1 MDALTTVYQAF
12 ICGLIF
18 AYTAQ
23 RYLLRQPDYFPKECY
38 DWRQAVRY
46 GLVKSLLY
54 ILLALPFSSVTWLA
68 VVGCIAFLHTM
79 LEVVFREV
87 RLRRDGLAFQL
98 SALEP
103 TVQITV
109 IIGVCIAAYSRLSSP
124 MICSLFARFDYRIIS
139 QILLLGTGYLFI
151 FRGGTEI
158 VRSVL
163 SYVEPI
169 QHRQEGQRT
178 AECMTVEEL
187 RVGEIIGN
195 IERFLILSLV
205 FLEQYTAIA
214 FVLAVKAVARSKVVE
229 DDPEFSR
236 YYLVGTLA
244 SAAVAMA
251 VGLLIKVLPLW
262 DA

>member
-12 ICGLIF
+12 IYGLIF

-23 RYLLRQPDYFPKECY
+23 RYLLRRPDYLPKARY
-38 DWRQAVRY
+38 DWRQVISYA
-46 GLVKSLLY
+46 LVKSLLY
-54 ILLALPFSSVTWLA
+54 ILLTLPFFSVSWLA
-68 VVGCIAFLHTM
+68 VVGCIAFLHTV
-79 LEVVFREV
+79 LEVAFREV
-87 RLRRDGLAFQL
+87 RLGRDGLAFQL

-103 TVQITV
+103 TVQIAI

-124 MICSLFARFDYRIIS
+124 LISSGFARLDYRIICR
-139 QILLLGTGYLFI
+139 ILIVGTGYLFVL
-151 FRGGTEI
+151 RGGTEI

-163 SYVEPI
+163 SYIEPVP
-169 QHRQEGQRT
+169 REQEGQRG
-178 AECMTVEEL
+178 AECMTGERL
-187 RVGEIIGN
+187 MIGEIIGN
-195 IERFLILSLV
+195 VERFLILSLV
-205 FLEQYTAIA
+205 LLDQYTAIA

-262 DA
+262 DG